1 MIDNNQRRKKIW
13 LRIASVI
20 MSILLWFYVV
30 NQGNVATGGNL
41 MEVELKYYN
50 VPTDLNVTGPDKVS
64 VKLWG
69 SFHGSANIIAYVDLN
84 GLGKGTYQI
93 PVKLETVQG
102 AMFTSVQPNKVEVK
116 LEALSERVIQV
127 KHEVKQNPQTGYQ
140 VSEVVL
146 SPDRCMIKGD
156 VDAVGKVA
164 VVVAPISLGTVKDIA
179 SVKSKLQARD
189 AKGKVI
195 TEGIQILPAAIDVYV
210 VVEKKQITKKVN
222 INSQFTG
229 QLPEGYSMGELKSD
243 PAQVTILGEQTRL
256 ESLSEI
262 LTKPIDITGKKED
275 FVQIV
280 ELVQPEGVTALPSK
294 ITLQVKI
301 IKADANEVQR

>member
-1 MIDNNQRRKKIW
+1 M
-13 LRIASVI
+13 SV
-20 MSILLWFYVV
+20 LLWFYVV

-50 VPTDLNVTGPDKVS
+50 VPADLNVTGPEKVS

-69 SFHGSANIIAYVDLN
+69 SFHGTANIVAYVDLN
-84 GLGKGTYQI
+84 GLGKGTYQV

-140 VSEVVL
+140 VSEVLL

-164 VVVAPISLGTVKDIA
+164 VVVAPINLGTVKDIA
-179 SVKSKLQARD
+179 SVKAKLQARD

-222 INSQFTG
+222 VKSQFTG
-229 QLPEGYSMGELKSD
+229 QLPEGYSMGEVKSD

-275 FVQIV
+275 FAQIV
-280 ELVQPEGVTALPSK
+280 EMVQPEGVTVLPSK